1 MLLVF
6 LVPGRQWLVSS
17 PLMPRAQSLLAV
29 LTPTEVREFLP
40 EPLLSELK
48 RIAPRFRLIDPA
60 GLDQRGLTQE
70 LAATQPDILLGC
82 WKTPML
88 PKQPPAPLR
97 YVCYLTGSVKRLV
110 TRAHLEGGLVV
121 TNWGGSISRTVAE
134 AALFHILACLRNAS
148 HWAIA
153 MHQPGVAAWK
163 NGTTDARSLFCRRV
177 GIHGFG
183 PVARELVTLLRP
195 WSCRITGLAP
205 DLTAELA
212 HAYGIE
218 RAASLETLFAENEI
232 IVELAP
238 LIPATTGAVTEKLLR
253 LIRPGGVFVNVGR
266 GAVVDE
272 AALLKIARER
282 KIVIGLD
289 VYAEEPLPA
298 DSGFRALPHVNLT
311 PHIAGPT
318 IDRYPDAG
326 AFALKNLRAY
336 VEERPLEAVI
346 TPEIYD
352 QSS

>member
-1 MLLVF
+1 MS
-6 LVPGRQWLVSS
+6 RASS
-17 PLMPRAQSLLAV
+17 LFAV

-40 EPLLSELK
+40 EPLLSQVRGLV
-48 RIAPRFRLIDPA
+48 PDFRLIDPTGMSDA
-60 GLDQRGLTQE
+60 EFARE
-70 LAATQPDILLGC
+70 LQAFNPDIVLGC

-88 PKQPPAPLR
+88 PDALPSRLQ
-97 YVCYLTGSVKRLV
+97 YVCYLTGSVKKMV
-110 TRAHLEGGLVV
+110 PRAHLERGLLV

-153 MHQPGVAAWK
+153 MHQPETAAWK
-163 NGTTDARSLFCRRV
+163 NGLTDARSLFCRTV

-183 PVARELVTLLRP
+183 PVARELVGLLKP
-195 WSCRITGLAP
+195 WSCPVTAFAP

-218 RAASLETLFAENEI
+218 RAASLESLFAENEI

-238 LIPATTGAVTEKLLR
+238 LIQATTGIVTETLLR
-253 LIRPGGVFVNVGR
+253 RIRPGGVFVNVGR

-272 AALLKIARER
+272 AALLRVAQEGRIS
-282 KIVIGLD
+282 IGLD
-289 VYAEEPLPA
+289 VYTVEPLPA
-298 DSGFRALPHVNLT
+298 ASGFRALPRVHLT
-311 PHIAGPT
+311 PHTAGPT

-326 AFALKNLRAY
+326 AFAVKNLRAH
-336 VEERPLEAVI
+336 VDGRPLEAVI
-346 TPEIYD
+346 TPDIYD

>member
-1 MLLVF
+1 
-6 LVPGRQWLVSS
+6 
-17 PLMPRAQSLLAV
+17 MPSATSLLAV

-40 EPLLSELK
+40 EALLAQVREL
-48 RIAPRFRLIDPA
+48 APEFRLIDPTGMSA
-60 GLDQRGLTQE
+60 DAFARE
-70 LAATQPDILLGC
+70 LARINPDIILGC
-82 WKTPML
+82 WKTPPL
-88 PKQPPAPLR
+88 PDALPPRLR
-97 YVCYLTGSVKRLV
+97 YVCYVTGSVKKLIARS
-110 TRAHLEGGLVV
+110 HLERGLIV

-153 MHQPGVAAWK
+153 MHQPGTAAWK
-163 NGTTDARSLFCRRV
+163 NGLTDARSLFCRSV

-183 PVARELVTLLRP
+183 PVARELVGLLKP
-195 WSCRITGLAP
+195 WNCPITALAP

-212 HAYGIE
+212 RAYGVD
-218 RAASLETLFAENEI
+218 RAASLEALFAQNEI

-238 LIPATTGAVTEKLLR
+238 LIPATTGLITERLLR
-253 LIRPGGVFVNVGR
+253 LIRPGGIFVNVGR

-272 AALLKIARER
+272 DALLRVASEGKIT
-282 KIVIGLD
+282 IGLD
-289 VYAEEPLPA
+289 VYTTEPLPA
-298 DSGFRALPHVNLT
+298 DSGFRALPKVSLT

-326 AFALKNLRAY
+326 AFAVKNLRAH
-336 VEERPLEAVI
+336 VEDRPLEAVV

>member
-1 MLLVF
+1 
-6 LVPGRQWLVSS
+6 
-17 PLMPRAQSLLAV
+17 MPKPTSLLAV

-40 EPLLSELK
+40 EPLLSQVRALTPE
-48 RIAPRFRLIDPA
+48 FRLIDPTA
-60 GLDQRGLTQE
+60 MEDATFARE
-70 LAATQPDILLGC
+70 FAAMNPEVLLGC
-82 WKTPML
+82 WKTPAL
-88 PKQPPAPLR
+88 PEGLPSRLR
-97 YVCYLTGSVKRLV
+97 YVCYLTGSVKKLISRS
-110 TRAHLEGGLVV
+110 HLERGLMA

-163 NGTTDARSLFCRRV
+163 NGLTDSRSLFCRPV

-183 PVARELVTLLRP
+183 PVARELVGLLKP
-195 WSCRITGLAP
+195 WNCPVTAFAP

-218 RAASLETLFAENEI
+218 RAASLEALFSRNEI

-238 LIPATTGAVTEKLLR
+238 LIPATVGLVDEKLLR
-253 LIRPGGVFVNVGR
+253 RIRPGGVFVNVGR

-272 AALLKIARER
+272 DALLRVAREG
-282 KIVIGLD
+282 KISVGLD
-289 VYAEEPLPA
+289 VYTNEPLPA
-298 DSGFRALPHVNLT
+298 DSGFRALPKVSLT
-311 PHIAGPT
+311 PHTAGPT

-326 AFALKNLRAY
+326 AFAVRNLRNY
-336 VEERPLEAVI
+336 VEDRPLEAVV

>member
-1 MLLVF
+1 MS
-6 LVPGRQWLVSS
+6 RVS
-17 PLMPRAQSLLAV
+17 SLLAV

-40 EPLLSELK
+40 EPLLTHVRNL
-48 RIAPRFRLIDPA
+48 APAFHLIDPTGIDA
-60 GLDQRGLTQE
+60 AAFARE
-70 LAATQPDILLGC
+70 LASLDPDIVLGC
-82 WKTPML
+82 WKTPRL
-88 PKQPPAPLR
+88 PDSLPPRLR
-97 YVCYLTGSVKRLV
+97 YVCYLTGSVKKLIS
-110 TRAHLEGGLVV
+110 RAHLERGLLV
-121 TNWGGSISRTVAE
+121 TNWGSSISRTVAE

-163 NGTTDARSLFCRRV
+163 NNRTDSRSLFCRSV

-183 PVARELVTLLRP
+183 PVARELIGLLKP
-195 WSCRITGLAP
+195 WSCPITVFAP

-212 HAYGIE
+212 RAYGVE
-218 RAASLETLFAENEI
+218 RAASLDTLFSENEI

-238 LIPATTGAVTEKLLR
+238 LIPATTGIVTEHLLR

-272 AALLKIARER
+272 AALLRIAREG
-282 KIVIGLD
+282 KISIGLD
-289 VYAEEPLPA
+289 VYTTEPLPA
-298 DSGFRALPHVNLT
+298 DSEFRALPHVSLT
-311 PHIAGPT
+311 PHTAGPT

-326 AFALKNLRAY
+326 AFAVKNLRAH
-336 VEERPLEAVI
+336 VEGRPLEAVV

>member
-1 MLLVF
+1 
-6 LVPGRQWLVSS
+6 
-17 PLMPRAQSLLAV
+17 MPASLLAL
-29 LTPTEVREFLP
+29 LTPTEAREFLP
-40 EPLLSELK
+40 EPMLAQVRAL
-48 RIAPRFRLIDPA
+48 APEFRLIDPT
-60 GLDQRGLTQE
+60 GLSESAFAHE
-70 LAATQPDILLGC
+70 LAAADPEVLLGC
-82 WKTPML
+82 WKTPLL
-88 PKQPPAPLR
+88 PVALPPRLR
-97 YVCYLTGSVKRLV
+97 YVCYVTGSVKRLV
-110 TRAHLEGGLVV
+110 TRGHLDRGLLV

-134 AALFHILACLRNAS
+134 AALFHILACLRHTS

-163 NGTTDARSLFCRRV
+163 NGITDARSLFGRTV
-177 GIHGFG
+177 GVHGFG

-195 WSCRITGLAP
+195 WGCPITVFAP
-205 DLTAELA
+205 DATADLA
-212 HAYGIE
+212 RAHGVE
-218 RAASLETLFAENEI
+218 RAASLEALFAENEI

-238 LIPATTGAVTEKLLR
+238 LIPATTGIVTEKILR

-272 AALLKIARER
+272 AALLRLAREGKIA
-282 KIVIGLD
+282 IGLD
-289 VYAEEPLPA
+289 VFSDEPLPA

-336 VEERPLEAVI
+336 AEGRPLEAVI

-352 QSS
+352 QST

>member
-1 MLLVF
+1 
-6 LVPGRQWLVSS
+6 
-17 PLMPRAQSLLAV
+17 MPKPASLLAV

-40 EPLLSELK
+40 EPILADVRAL
-48 RIAPRFRLIDPA
+48 APEFRLLDPTGIDDA
-60 GLDQRGLTQE
+60 TFARE
-70 LAATQPDILLGC
+70 LAATEPEVLLGC
-82 WKTPML
+82 WKTPPL
-88 PKQPPAPLR
+88 PELLPARLR
-97 YVCYLTGSVKRLV
+97 YVCYISGSVKRLIS
-110 TRAHLEGGLVV
+110 RAHLERGLVA

-134 AALFHILACLRNAS
+134 AALFHILACLRNGS
-148 HWAIA
+148 QWAID

-163 NGTTDARSLFCRRV
+163 NGITDARSLFCRTI

-183 PVARELVTLLRP
+183 PVARELVGLLRP
-195 WSCRITGLAP
+195 WNCPITAFAP

-212 HAYGIE
+212 RAYGIE
-218 RAASLETLFAENEI
+218 RAASLEALFSRNEI

-238 LIPATTGAVTEKLLR
+238 LIPATTGIVTERLLR

-272 AALLKIARER
+272 DALLRVAREGR
-282 KIVIGLD
+282 IGVGLD
-289 VYAEEPLPA
+289 VFMTEPLPP
-298 DSGFRALPHVNLT
+298 DSGFRSLPRVNLT

-336 VEERPLEAVI
+336 AEDRPLEAVV